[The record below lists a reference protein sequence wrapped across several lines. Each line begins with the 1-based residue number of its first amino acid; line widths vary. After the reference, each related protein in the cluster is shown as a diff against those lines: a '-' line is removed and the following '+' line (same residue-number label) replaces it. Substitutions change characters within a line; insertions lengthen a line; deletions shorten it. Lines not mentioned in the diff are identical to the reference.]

1 MKKLLLISAF
11 ALSLPITSF
20 AAPSKSNTTMA
31 VNYENPQQLIN
42 NYYAAQEFCRSSTKE
57 NDPETTIM
65 CNYRDAADTKLNQLG
80 YCFGDNDEQSNAER
94 EWKKCS
100 QQSKKIKSTA
110 TTAAQTTTVSEAVIN
125 EAIQDIENTCYQHG
139 FDGFAQNVLNCFST
153 RSGPPLQKCML
164 EDLAFI
170 SFYSNLIQ
178 SFKTKNGYLPN
189 NIEIPFFSGSD
200 ILYRERVYYFPIFK
214 SLENAAIFFKPGLE
228 RTEEAL
234 AKCSLKIMDEAKKL
248 PH

>member
-100 QQSKKIKSTA
+100 QRSKTTKNTVTTTTQATMVPASVINASIQDVKKICQQKGLETFEILSQQIQQCFVTSNNS
-110 TTAAQTTTVSEAVIN
+110 SEK
-125 EAIQDIENTCYQHG
+125 
-139 FDGFAQNVLNCFST
+139 
-153 RSGPPLQKCML
+153 LQKCML
-164 EDLAFI
+164 DDLSLI
-170 SFYSNLIQ
+170 YFYDQLLTMIQ
-178 SFKTKNGYLPN
+178 QSTGKRPNATLPFLSGEA
-189 NIEIPFFSGSD
+189 ILARQQQYYIPNFG
-200 ILYRERVYYFPIFK
+200 
-214 SLENAAIFFKPGLE
+214 SLENAAMYFKIGIDPV
-228 RTEEAL
+228 TDQL
-234 AKCSLKIMDEAKKL
+234 AQCANKNWIK
-248 PH
+248 